1 MSEEEYEEQEF
12 MGMTYSLLEHAA
24 GSGFTTMNPEEDGVT
39 RWAPLVMEYD
49 GYLYPS
55 LPFQVVLHQ
64 FGTDLR
70 DVRFEEGAI
79 VIPRKI
85 GSEIRVPVD
94 DRKRILL
101 NFRYDRTSGIEDE
114 EKAGFLQL
122 NYWTLIDG
130 FRSLEPGEGKKVAF
144 TPFSLNEKIL
154 IVGSSAAATFDLR
167 AIPISERFP
176 AVRILGTIIRSI
188 EQEDFL
194 HEAPPIVN
202 FFWII
207 GGAFLVGC
215 LGQIFAPIKH
225 AAATLL
231 LVFFHALS
239 SFGLFAHFG
248 LVVDFI
254 HVTFAEIMAYAVVTV
269 SQYLQVSSLFGRY
282 VTPEV
287 RRFLMSKSG
296 ALQLGG
302 QETEVSIL
310 FSDLKGFTNMS
321 EKLEAKQVISA
332 LNDYFGPMFE
342 IIIDKN
348 YGTLDKLIGDAIM
361 AYFGHPLPTPNH
373 PVQAV
378 TAALMMQ
385 KRLAELRQQW
395 EKEGKPTIRMRI
407 GVNTGTVVAGNMGSA
422 GRTDYSIIGDNVNL
436 AARLESNAPVDGVLI
451 SESTYERTKDHFV
464 FKEREP
470 IQVKGKEKPVK
481 VYEAL
486 DFK

>member
-1 MSEEEYEEQEF
+1 
-12 MGMTYSLLEHAA
+12 
-24 GSGFTTMNPEEDGVT
+24 
-39 RWAPLVMEYD
+39 
-49 GYLYPS
+49 
-55 LPFQVVLHQ
+55 
-64 FGTDLR
+64 
-70 DVRFEEGAI
+70 
-79 VIPRKI
+79 
-85 GSEIRVPVD
+85 
-94 DRKRILL
+94 
-101 NFRYDRTSGIEDE
+101 
-114 EKAGFLQL
+114 
-122 NYWTLIDG
+122 
-130 FRSLEPGEGKKVAF
+130 
-144 TPFSLNEKIL
+144 
-154 IVGSSAAATFDLR
+154 
-167 AIPISERFP
+167 
-176 AVRILGTIIRSI
+176 
-188 EQEDFL
+188 
-194 HEAPPIVN
+194 
-202 FFWII
+202 
-207 GGAFLVGC
+207 
-215 LGQIFAPIKH
+215 
-225 AAATLL
+225 
-231 LVFFHALS
+231 
-239 SFGLFAHFG
+239 
-248 LVVDFI
+248 VVDFI